1 MSYYKPEQLEQW
13 DKQYVWHPFTQMR
26 QWQKE
31 KPLIIEKGEGSYLYD
46 IENNKY
52 LDGIS
57 SLWVTV
63 HGHQKKEINRAIT
76 EQLDK
81 LAHSTLLGQ
90 ANVPSTLLARK
101 LVEITPEGLNK
112 VFYSDSGSTA
122 VEIGL
127 KIAYQYWQQ
136 KGEAKY
142 KTKRKFVSLT
152 NAYHGDTIG
161 SVSVGGIDLF
171 HKIFA
176 ALLFET
182 VNAPSPYCYRCPLH
196 LNRETCA
203 MGCVKEMESLL
214 ACHHHEIAGVVIEP
228 LVQGAAGM
236 LVAPEGYLARVREL
250 CTRFNVLLIAD
261 EVAVGFGRTGKIFAC
276 DHENVKPDI
285 MCLAKGITGGYL
297 PLAAT
302 MVTDEIYNAFLGE
315 IDERKTFYHGHTY
328 TGNPLACAAALA
340 NLELFEKDQLIAGLQ
355 EKIAFLSAGLKR
367 FIELQHVGEVRQKGL
382 MAGIEIVENKDTK
395 EPFPVKYNIPH
406 RIVLEARKNGL
417 IIRPL
422 DNVIVLMPILSMSLS
437 ELKRLLDITYTAI
450 RKVTEEESFGE
461 SIK

>member
-1 MSYYKPEQLEQW
+1 MKNYKPEQLEQW

-26 QWQKE
+26 QWQRE
-31 KPLIIEKGEGSYLYD
+31 KPLIIEKGAGSYLYD
-46 IENNKY
+46 VEGNKY

-63 HGHQKKEINRAIT
+63 HGHGKKAINRAVR
-76 EQLDK
+76 EQLDQ

-101 LVEITPEGLNK
+101 LAAITPPGLNK

-136 KGEAKY
+136 KGDEKY
-142 KTKRKFVSLT
+142 KTKRKFVSLV

-182 VNAPSPYCYRCPLH
+182 ISAPAPYCYRCPLN
-196 LNRETCA
+196 LSPAACSTACLREL
-203 MGCVKEMESLL
+203 ESLL
-214 ACHHHEIAGVVIEP
+214 DRRRHEIAGMVIEP

-236 LVAPEGYLARVREL
+236 VVAPEGYLAKVREL
-250 CTRFNVLLIAD
+250 CTRYNILLIAD
-261 EVAVGFGRTGKIFAC
+261 EVAVGFGRTGKMFAC
-276 DHENVKPDI
+276 EHEGVKPDI

-302 MVTDEIYNAFLGE
+302 MTTDEIYNAFLGE
-315 IDERKTFYHGHTY
+315 TDEYKTFYHGHTY
-328 TGNPLACAAALA
+328 TGNPVACAAALA
-340 NLELFEKDQLIAGLQ
+340 NLELFEQERLIDSLQ
-355 EKIAFLSAGLKR
+355 EKVSFFSAGLKK
-367 FIELQHVGEVRQKGL
+367 FTDLEHVGDVRQKGL
-382 MAGIEIVENKDTK
+382 MAGIEIVADTAAK
-395 EPFPVKYNIPH
+395 EPFGVKHNVPH

-422 DNVIVLMPILSMSLS
+422 DNVLVLMPILSMSVA
-437 ELKRLLDITYTAI
+437 ELRQVLDITYAAVK
-450 RKVTEEESFGE
+450 KVTGE
-461 SIK
+461 VSRYG

>member
-1 MSYYKPEQLEQW
+1 MNNYKPEQLEQW

-31 KPLIIEKGEGSYLYD
+31 KPLIVEKGEGSYLYD
-46 IENNKY
+46 LEGNRY
-52 LDGIS
+52 LDGVS

-63 HGHQKKEINRAIT
+63 HGHRKEEINRAIT
-76 EQLDK
+76 EQMNK
-81 LAHSTLLGQ
+81 LAHSTLLGL
-90 ANVPSTLLARK
+90 ANVPATLLAHK

-112 VFYSDSGSTA
+112 VFYSESGSTS

-136 KGEAKY
+136 KGKEEY
-142 KTKRKFVSLT
+142 KNKRKFVSLV

-182 VNAPSPYCYRCPLH
+182 VHAPSPYCYRCPLH
-196 LNRETCA
+196 LKKETCL
-203 MGCVKEMESLL
+203 MDCINEMESLL
-214 ACHHHEIAGVVIEP
+214 AHQHHEIAGVVIEP

-236 LVAPEGYLARVREL
+236 LVAPEGYLAKVKEL
-250 CTRFNVLLIAD
+250 CNRYNVLLIAD
-261 EVAVGFGRTGKIFAC
+261 EVAVGFGRTGKMFAC
-276 DHENVKPDI
+276 THENVRPDI

-302 MVTDEIYNAFLGE
+302 MTTDEIYNAFLGE
-315 IDERKTFYHGHTY
+315 LDECKTFYHGHTY
-328 TGNPLACAAALA
+328 TGNPLASAAALA
-340 NLELFEKDQLIAGLQ
+340 NIELFEKDNLITALQ
-355 EKIAFLSAGLKR
+355 DKVSLFANGLKKFR
-367 FIELQHVGEVRQKGL
+367 ELHYVGDVRHKGL
-382 MAGIEIVENKDTK
+382 MAGIEIVENKETK
-395 EPFPVKYNIPH
+395 ELFPVKYNIPH

-417 IIRPL
+417 ILRPL
-422 DNVIVLMPILSMSLS
+422 DNVMVLMPILSMSIA
-437 ELKRLLDITYTAI
+437 ELQQVLDITYAAI
-450 RKVTEEESFGE
+450 KKVTEDEALC
-461 SIK
+461 

>member
-1 MSYYKPEQLEQW
+1 MNNYKPEQLEQW

-31 KPLIIEKGEGSYLYD
+31 KPLIIEKGEGSYLFD
-46 IENNKY
+46 VEGNKY

-63 HGHQKKEINRAIT
+63 HGHRKEEINRAIT
-76 EQLDK
+76 DQLDK

-90 ANVPSTLLARK
+90 ANVPSTLLARE
-101 LVEITPEGLNK
+101 LVGITPEGLNK
-112 VFYSDSGSTA
+112 VFYSESGSTA

-136 KGEAKY
+136 KGEEKY
-142 KTKRKFVSLT
+142 KTKRKFVSLL

-161 SVSVGGIDLF
+161 SVSVGGMDLF

-182 VNAPSPYCYRCPLH
+182 VHAPSPYCYRCPMH
-196 LNRETCA
+196 QNKETCS
-203 MGCVKEMESLL
+203 MDCVNEMDSLL
-214 ACHHHEIAGVVIEP
+214 AQHHHEIAGVVIEP

-236 LVAPEGYLARVREL
+236 LVAPEGYLAKVREI
-250 CTRFNVLLIAD
+250 CTRYNVLLIAD
-261 EVAVGFGRTGKIFAC
+261 EVAVGFGRTGKMFAC
-276 DHENVKPDI
+276 NHENVIPDI

-302 MVTDEIYNAFLGE
+302 MTTDEIYNAFLGE
-315 IDERKTFYHGHTY
+315 VDECKTFYHGHTY
-328 TGNPLACAAALA
+328 TGNPVASAAALA
-340 NLELFEKDQLIAGLQ
+340 NLELFERDNLITVLQ
-355 EKIAFLSAGLKR
+355 EKVSLFTNGLKR
-367 FIELQHVGEVRQKGL
+367 FKDLQHVGDVRQKGL
-382 MAGIEIVENKDTK
+382 MAGIEIVENKVTK
-395 EPFPVKYNIPH
+395 EPFLVKYNIPH
-406 RIVLEARKNGL
+406 RIVLEARKNSL

-422 DNVIVLMPILSMSLS
+422 DNVMVLMPILSMSFA
-437 ELKRLLDITYTAI
+437 ELQQVLDITYAAI
-450 RKVTEEESFGE
+450 RKVTEEEALC
-461 SIK
+461 